1 MPPNP
6 CMCQKKAA
14 VTRWL
19 IIELPLTKDRRPSS
33 YNVYMGLRHPVPHL
47 SLAFLFCKPS
57 GLGAG
62 DRERRPSRFFLG
74 GGGVLQGS
82 KSRCREEGEMSPP
95 SPATLACPRGTD
107 CDLSSI
113 KEHQTAPGSKPAPTQ
128 TKGSASPPPPHSGSE
143 ADARELGSMENA
155 VEKAHCPPPPHPSLG
170 SWASWVTCPH
180 ILRKQ
185 DFPTS
190 RTTSEVWG
198 PTRGE
203 SY

>member
-62 DRERRPSRFFLG
+62 DRERRPSRFFWG
-74 GGGVLQGS
+74 GGGCS
-82 KSRCREEGEMSPP
+82 KVP
-95 SPATLACPRGTD
+95 SPDAGKRGKCHRLPRPPLHAHVELTAICLQLRNTRQLLAPSRPRPRLRDLPRPLRPTLAPRPMPGNWAPWRMPWRRP
-107 CDLSSI
+107 
-113 KEHQTAPGSKPAPTQ
+113 TALLHPTPAWGLRPPG
-128 TKGSASPPPPHSGSE
+128 
-143 ADARELGSMENA
+143 
-155 VEKAHCPPPPHPSLG
+155 
-170 SWASWVTCPH
+170 
-180 ILRKQ
+180 
-185 DFPTS
+185 
-190 RTTSEVWG
+190 
-198 PTRGE
+198 
-203 SY
+203 